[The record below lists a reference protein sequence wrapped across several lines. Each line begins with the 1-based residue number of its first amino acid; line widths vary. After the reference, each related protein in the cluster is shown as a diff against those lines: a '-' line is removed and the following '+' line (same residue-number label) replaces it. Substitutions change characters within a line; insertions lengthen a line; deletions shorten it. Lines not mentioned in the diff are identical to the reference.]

1 MKKNYIKIIILL
13 IISLAAII
21 FTYNDHFIYQK
32 SILRVDKIDNKI
44 TNDQPMEE
52 KTYEQ
57 VISGTIVN
65 GKFKGN
71 TLEYTNTYS
80 ESLVMEDK
88 IEKHTEVFVEVS
100 EDGKEILGVYGIKRD
115 KYIVILL
122 VIFIDLIILIANKKG
137 LKTLLSLF
145 VNLGIFAGALLL
157 FMKYYANMNMLLL
170 YIVVSIIYVVTSLFI
185 TNGKSRKTLAAIT
198 SSIASLFITF
208 LVSFIIIK
216 INESNLYIWII
227 DYMEAVYDYYNY
239 LYVIVLLSGLGAIM
253 DISITISSSLNEL
266 IEKDNKITKDA
277 LIKSGKEISK
287 DIVGTMINVMLF
299 TCYTSVIPTVI
310 IATRNGIP
318 LVNALDF
325 YGSLE
330 LTVVLCTCIGIILT
344 IPIALFV
351 SINVL
356 KKDKKV
362 VKK

>member
-170 YIVVSIIYVVTSLFI
+170 YIVVSIIYVVT
-185 TNGKSRKTLAAIT
+185 
-198 SSIASLFITF
+198 
-208 LVSFIIIK
+208 
-216 INESNLYIWII
+216 
-227 DYMEAVYDYYNY
+227 Y
-239 LYVIVLLSGLGAIM
+239 LLPMVKL
-253 DISITISSSLNEL
+253 
-266 IEKDNKITKDA
+266 EKH
-277 LIKSGKEISK
+277 
-287 DIVGTMINVMLF
+287 
-299 TCYTSVIPTVI
+299 
-310 IATRNGIP
+310 
-318 LVNALDF
+318 
-325 YGSLE
+325 
-330 LTVVLCTCIGIILT
+330 
-344 IPIALFV
+344 
-351 SINVL
+351 
-356 KKDKKV
+356 
-362 VKK
+362 